1 MTAPRVL
8 TIVLNWRTPEMSLKA
23 ATAAQRAMAG
33 IAGEIVIVDNASGD
47 GSFEKM
53 QTETADWK
61 RVRVIQSGH
70 NGGFGAGNNA
80 GMRAGLSDGTR
91 PDYVYIL
98 NSDAFP
104 AEGAIAALLAHLE
117 ATPKAGLAGSQIHG
131 PDGTPHVTCFRFPS
145 ILGEFE
151 GAARIGPVSR
161 LLRHHAVPLPLPE
174 TTKPVDWLAGASLMI
189 RQEVLDTIGSFD
201 ETFFLYFEETDLCLR
216 AARAGWQTHYVAT
229 SRVEHLGSVSTG
241 MKGWGRVP
249 DYWFASRRHYFIKN
263 HGRGYLA
270 LVTLAHLTAATLGSL
285 WRLIRRKG
293 APRPPHFL
301 RDLVLGDL
309 GSALRGTNKRKADA

>member
-33 IAGEIVIVDNASGD
+33 IAGEIVIVDNNSGD

-53 QTETADWK
+53 QAETSGWD

-80 GMRAGLSDGTR
+80 GMHAGLSDGTR

-117 ATPKAGLAGSQIHG
+117 ATPKAGLAGSHIHG
-131 PDGTPHVTCFRFPS
+131 PGGAPHVSCFRFPS

-151 GAARIGPVSR
+151 SAARIGPVSR
-161 LLRHHAVPLPLPE
+161 LLRHHAVPLPMPE
-174 TTKPVDWLAGASLMI
+174 TTQPVDWLAGASLMI
-189 RQEVLDTIGSFD
+189 RQEVLEQIGGFD
-201 ETFFLYFEETDLCLR
+201 
-216 AARAGWQTHYVAT
+216 
-229 SRVEHLGSVSTG
+229 
-241 MKGWGRVP
+241 
-249 DYWFASRRHYFIKN
+249 
-263 HGRGYLA
+263 
-270 LVTLAHLTAATLGSL
+270 
-285 WRLIRRKG
+285 
-293 APRPPHFL
+293 
-301 RDLVLGDL
+301 
-309 GSALRGTNKRKADA
+309 

>member
-1 MTAPRVL
+1 MTGPRVL

-23 ATAAQRAMAG
+23 ATAAHRAMAG

-47 GSFEKM
+47 GSFEAM
-53 QTETADWK
+53 QAGIAGMD
-61 RVRVIQSGH
+61 RVRVVQSGR
-70 NGGFGAGNNA
+70 NGGFGAGMNA
-80 GMRAGLSDGTR
+80 GMRAGLSDGRR

-104 AEGAIAALLAHLE
+104 APDAIAALLAHLE
-117 ATPKAGLAGSQIHG
+117 ATPEAGLAGSHIHG
-131 PDGTPHVTCFRFPS
+131 PDGAPHVTTFRFPS
-145 ILGEFE
+145 ILGELE
-151 GAARIGPVSR
+151 GAARIGPLSR
-161 LLRHHAVPLPLPE
+161 LLRRHAVPLPVLE
-174 TTKPVDWLAGASLMI
+174 HTRSVDWLAGASLMI
-189 RQEVLDTIGSFD
+189 RQDVLDTIGSFD

-216 AARAGWQTHYVAT
+216 AARAGWQTHYVAE
-229 SRVEHLGSVSTG
+229 SCVAHIGSVSTG

-270 LVTLAHLTAATLGSL
+270 LVTFAHLTGAGLGSL
-285 WRLIRRKG
+285 WRLIRRKC
-293 APRPPHFL
+293 APRPRHFL

-309 GSALRGTNKRKADA
+309 GLAPRGTNKRKADA

>member
-1 MTAPRVL
+1 MTGPRVL
-8 TIVLNWRTPEMSLKA
+8 TIVLNWCTPEMTLKA
-23 ATAAQRAMAG
+23 AQAAQRAMTG

-47 GSFEKM
+47 GSFEKL
-53 QTETADWK
+53 QADTTGWD
-61 RVRVIQSGH
+61 RVQVIQSGH

-104 AEGAIAALLAHLE
+104 AENAIAKLLAHLE
-117 ATPKAGLAGSQIHG
+117 ATPRAGLAGSHIHG
-131 PDGTPHVTCFRFPS
+131 SDGAPHVTCFRFPS

-161 LLRHHAVPLPLPE
+161 LLRHHTVPLPVPE
-174 TTKPVDWLAGASLMI
+174 TTQPVDWLAGASLMI
-189 RQEVLDTIGSFD
+189 RQDVLDEIGGFD
-201 ETFFLYFEETDLCLR
+201 ETFFLYFEETDLCRR
-216 AARAGWQTHYVAT
+216 AARAGWETHYVAA
-229 SRVEHLGSVSTG
+229 SRVEHIGSVSTG
-241 MKGWGRVP
+241 MKGWDRVP
-249 DYWFASRRHYFIKN
+249 DYWFASRRHYFIKT

-270 LVTLAHLTAATLGSL
+270 LVTLAHLTGAGLGGL

-293 APRPPHFL
+293 AAPPPHFL

-309 GSALRGTNKRKADA
+309 GLALRGTHKRKADA

>member
-8 TIVLNWRTPEMSLKA
+8 TIVLNWRTPNMTLKA
-23 ATAAQRAMAG
+23 AQAAQRAMDG

-47 GSFEKM
+47 GSFDKLHA
-53 QTETADWK
+53 ETRDWN
-61 RVRVIQSGH
+61 RIRVIQSGH
-70 NGGFGAGNNA
+70 NGCFGAGNNA

-104 AEGAIAALLAHLE
+104 AEDAIAKLLAHLE
-117 ATPKAGLAGSQIHG
+117 ATPRAGLAGSHIHG
-131 PDGTPHVTCFRFPS
+131 PDGAPHVTCFRFPS

-151 GAARIGPVSR
+151 GAARMGPISR
-161 LLRHHAVPLPLPE
+161 ILRRHTVPLPVPE
-174 TTKPVDWLAGASLMI
+174 TTQPVDWLAGASLMI
-189 RQEVLDTIGSFD
+189 RQEVLDQIGGFD
-201 ETFFLYFEETDLCLR
+201 ETFFLYFEETDLCRR
-216 AARAGWQTHYVAT
+216 AARAGWKTYYVAT
-229 SRVEHLGSVSTG
+229 SRVEHIGSVSTG

-249 DYWFASRRHYFIKN
+249 DYWFASRRHYFIKT

-270 LVTLAHLTAATLGSL
+270 LVTLAHLTGAGLGSL
-285 WRLIRRKG
+285 WRVLRRKR

-309 GSALRGTNKRKADA
+309 RLALRGTNKRKADA

>member
-1 MTAPRVL
+1 MTGPRVL
-8 TIVLNWRTPEMSLKA
+8 TIVLNWRTPEMTLKA
-23 ATAAQRAMAG
+23 ARAAQRAMVD
-33 IAGEIVIVDNASGD
+33 IAGEIVIIDNDSGD

-53 QTETADWK
+53 QSETRDWN

-80 GMRAGLSDGTR
+80 GIRAGFSDGTR
-91 PDYVYIL
+91 PDYTYIL

-104 AEGAIAALLAHLE
+104 AEDAIAKLLAHLE
-117 ATPKAGLAGSQIHG
+117 ATPSAGLAGSHIHG
-131 PDGTPHVTCFRFPS
+131 PEGKSHVTCFRFPS

-151 GAARIGPVSR
+151 GAARIGTFSH
-161 LLRHHAVPLPLPE
+161 LLRRHIVPLPVPE
-174 TTKPVDWLAGASLMI
+174 TTQPVDWLAGASLMI
-189 RQEVLDTIGSFD
+189 RQDALDEIGGFD

-216 AARAGWQTHYVAT
+216 AARAGWQTHYVAG
-229 SRVEHLGSVSTG
+229 SHVEHIGSVSTG
-241 MKGWGRVP
+241 MKSWGRVP
-249 DYWFASRRHYFIKN
+249 DYWFASRRYYFIKN

-270 LVTLAHLTAATLGSL
+270 LVTLAHLTGAGLGSL

-309 GSALRGTNKRKADA
+309 GLTLRGTNERKADA